1 MNRRLVLAFACAS
14 SACACLAFVP
24 APSWA
29 QATAKVAAPAALPP
43 SPAPAASTRLL
54 PTSTFDTVGPN
65 ERSEPNV
72 THSVIEDKGSKIDQL
87 TVRGQVQHVVVTPKV
102 GLTTPYEI
110 LVGPEG
116 RDPYGGGT
124 GGARSAAGN
133 RVWNVLK
140 F

>member
-1 MNRRLVLAFACAS
+1 MNPRLVFALTCACSAFAA
-14 SACACLAFVP
+14 

-29 QATAKVAAPAALPP
+29 QTAGVAPE
-43 SPAPAASTRLL
+43 PAPAAAAQPTRMPLARL
-54 PTSTFDTVGPN
+54 APAPVVEPAEPR
-65 ERSEPNV
+65 ERGEPNV
-72 THSVIEDKGSKIDQL
+72 THTVIEDKGSKIDQL
-87 TVRGQVQHVVVTPKV
+87 TVRGQVQHVVVTPKI

-116 RDPYGGGT
+116 RDPFGGGT